1 MKFLKMLCM
10 VALVGMMSAVAVKA
24 DSAPPDP
31 KVFISKPVDPVCP
44 PPAGATYTC
53 FSDNSAANPL
63 FIAELNTPTEFVWD
77 GTGTLEELFV
87 DFLKGPV
94 GTMYSCASVDIFI
107 TAPCESFS
115 SPDIGD
121 PEETL
126 GFVFFGSPTDGLTS
140 GQGVVGD
147 IVTPEPNSML
157 LLLSLGLPALGFAK
171 KRWNVRPI
179 A

>member
-1 MKFLKMLCM
+1 MRFLKMLCM
-10 VALVGMMSAVAVKA
+10 VALVGMISAVAVKA

-31 KVFISKPVDPVCP
+31 KVFISKPGDPVCP
-44 PPAGATYTC
+44 APGASYTC
-53 FSDNSAANPL
+53 FSENDAENPI

-94 GTMYSCASVDIFI
+94 GTMYSCASVDIFV

-115 SPDIGD
+115 SPDINGQ
-121 PEETL
+121 ETL
-126 GFVFFGSPTDGLTS
+126 GFVFFGSPTDGLTP

-171 KRWNVRPI
+171 KRWNVGPT